1 MENDKFVAYYRVST
15 QRQGLSGLGLEA
27 QRKAVM
33 DYAGGVH
40 AEIIAELTET
50 ESGRRATNRPKL
62 QQALALCKRSKAR
75 LVIAKLD
82 RLARNV
88 HFISGLME
96 SKIDFVALD
105 NPHANKLTL
114 HMLAAFAEHER
125 DMISQRTKVALAAA
139 KARGVKLG
147 RGKELGALNSG
158 LADKLALSI
167 APTIAELRQAG
178 TVTLAGIADAL
189 NERGVLSSRGQHWH
203 ITSVH
208 RLLRRIGRLQREQRR
223 KAA

>member
-15 QRQGLSGLGLEA
+15 QRQGASGLGLEA

-33 DYAGGVH
+33 DYLRGASGVLV
-40 AEIIAELTET
+40 EEFTET
-50 ESGRRATNRPKL
+50 ESGRRATNRPQL
-62 QQALALCKRSKAR
+62 QQALALCKRAKAR

-105 NPHANKLTL
+105 NPHANRLVL
-114 HMLAAFAEHER
+114 HIMAAFAEHER
-125 DMISQRTKVALAAA
+125 EEISKRTKVALAAA

-147 RGKELGALNSG
+147 RGKELGAQNKARADR
-158 LADKLALSI
+158 LARDLA
-167 APTIAELRQAG
+167 PVVEELRRSG
-178 TVTLAGIADAL
+178 TTTLQGICDAL
-189 NERGVLSSRGQHWH
+189 NERGIQSSRGKHWH
-203 ITSVH
+203 VPSVFN
-208 RLLRRIGRLQREQRR
+208 LMRRMRRLQDAPRR